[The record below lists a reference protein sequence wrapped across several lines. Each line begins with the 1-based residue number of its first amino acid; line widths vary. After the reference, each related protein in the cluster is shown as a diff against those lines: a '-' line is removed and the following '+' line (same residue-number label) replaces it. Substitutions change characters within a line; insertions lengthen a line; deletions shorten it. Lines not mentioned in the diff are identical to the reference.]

1 MTPQQFK
8 GHEKAKHSF
17 VWPVEKHLINVLAP
31 LVPSW
36 LQTYHLTMMTVLW
49 SAAVVLSCWLS
60 KGDIRWLWGASA
72 AILLQYI
79 TDILDGEIGRR
90 RDTGL
95 IKWGYYMDHMLDY
108 VFACAIVVGYS
119 LIIPGSYSTLLL
131 LGIAAFIAF
140 MVHAYLY
147 FATTNEFIIGY
158 MGIGPTEVRFVFIA
172 NNTLMIYLGTT
183 YMMPFLPYVLG
194 VAAITF
200 IVSVYRAHKRIWK
213 LDMERKKRGAKA

>member
-1 MTPQQFK
+1 MSPRKFK
-8 GHEKAKHSF
+8 GDEKAKRSM
-17 VWPVEKHLINVLAP
+17 VWPIEKRLINFLAP

-49 SAAVVLSCWLS
+49 SAVVVLSCWLG
-60 KGDIRWLWGASA
+60 KNDIRWLWGASA

-108 VFACAIVVGYS
+108 VFAGTIVIGYT
-119 LIIPGSYSTLLL
+119 LIIPETYMTIIVAGFVMFT
-131 LGIAAFIAF
+131 AF

-147 FATTNEFIIGY
+147 FATTNDMIIGY
-158 MGIGPTEVRFVFIA
+158 VGFGPTEIRFLLIA
-172 NNTLMIYLGTT
+172 NNTLMIYLGAT
-183 YMMPFLPYVLG
+183 YMMSFLPYVLG
-194 VAAITF
+194 VALIAF
-200 IVSVYRAHKRIWK
+200 IVSIYRAHKRIWK
-213 LDMERKKRGAKA
+213 LDMERKRRNA

>member
-1 MTPQQFK
+1 MTPRTFK
-8 GHEKAKHSF
+8 GDEKAKRSM
-17 VWPVEKHLINVLAP
+17 VWPIERRLINLLAP

-49 SAAVVLSCWLS
+49 SAAFVCACWLA
-60 KGDIRWLWGASA
+60 KDDIRWLWGASA
-72 AILLQYI
+72 AVLLQYI

-131 LGIAAFIAF
+131 LGISAFMAF

-158 MGIGPTEVRFVFIA
+158 MGVGPTEMRFAFIA
-172 NNTLMIYLGTT
+172 NNTLMIYLGPT

-194 VAAITF
+194 VAAIVF

-213 LDMERKKRGAKA
+213 LDMERKKRNA